1 MEKSKSMK
9 DERARVA
16 IDMMMREMCV
26 KDELTRKAIVFFAKL
41 IFRLERQGKIYLSKN
56 ENTIIEHLRNN
67 DFSVFD
73 KGE

>member
-1 MEKSKSMK
+1 MV

-16 IDMMMREMCV
+16 IDMMMRETCA
-26 KDELTRKAIVFFAKL
+26 KDELTRKAIIFFAKL

-56 ENTIIEHLRNN
+56 ENTIIEHLRND

-73 KGE
+73 TKE